1 MGRGR
6 QHEPR
11 PLHPVRGSALRKVG
25 DTVTIALFTPDRH
38 RPVPVCQPTEQAR
51 GQVGGR
57 GRERVRG
64 ESECQF
70 MESHN
75 GFMD

>member
-38 RPVPVCQPTEQAR
+38 RPVPVLRSKLSRWYASLRSKPEAR
-51 GQVGGR
+51 
-57 GRERVRG
+57 
-64 ESECQF
+64 
-70 MESHN
+70 
-75 GFMD
+75 